1 MLNKEKNKRVI
12 ESVDQFYKFN
22 HINSEK
28 YASDQMEAYRE
39 NKTYDAQIARADLE
53 EKVGCWIERFNESE
67 REYFFSL
74 FENYNYISENEYK
87 HRIWQLSEAIYE
99 ELEEKQIAREEV
111 LFVTVPSPKGVSCGG
126 DQLRSHLLCANLDW
140 GMDKNLIIAD
150 IEKMNPGL
158 LGGKKAIVFID
169 DILGTGF
176 SIRETIENFAEYCGE
191 KNLDDYLIYVTGI
204 LITKRAVRYL
214 SKKVRK
220 TKVFQLQGEKNS
232 IKNCMTGGYIFKEEE
247 KRKIEKIIE
256 KYEKE
261 IGIEGEK
268 DFTMGFGKCKI
279 LLSFFY
285 NTPNNTLCSFWK
297 CTDKNI
303 PPFPRDKDRRPTLDI
318 IRKRKKRNTDNAYLK
333 GCFDTYEN
341 V

>member
-1 MLNKEKNKRVI
+1 MLNKGKNKRVI

-22 HINSEK
+22 HINSKK

-150 IEKMNPGL
+150 IEKMNPSVL
-158 LGGKKAIVFID
+158 VGKKAIVFID

-232 IKNCMTGGYIFKEEE
+232 IKNCMTGGYIFKE
-247 KRKIEKIIE
+247 
-256 KYEKE
+256 
-261 IGIEGEK
+261 
-268 DFTMGFGKCKI
+268 
-279 LLSFFY
+279 
-285 NTPNNTLCSFWK
+285 
-297 CTDKNI
+297 
-303 PPFPRDKDRRPTLDI
+303 
-318 IRKRKKRNTDNAYLK
+318 
-333 GCFDTYEN
+333 
-341 V
+341 

>member
-1 MLNKEKNKRVI
+1 
-12 ESVDQFYKFN
+12 
-22 HINSEK
+22 
-28 YASDQMEAYRE
+28 
-39 NKTYDAQIARADLE
+39 
-53 EKVGCWIERFNESE
+53 
-67 REYFFSL
+67 
-74 FENYNYISENEYK
+74 
-87 HRIWQLSEAIYE
+87 
-99 ELEEKQIAREEV
+99 
-111 LFVTVPSPKGVSCGG
+111 
-126 DQLRSHLLCANLDW
+126 
-140 GMDKNLIIAD
+140 
-150 IEKMNPGL
+150 
-158 LGGKKAIVFID
+158 
-169 DILGTGF
+169 
-176 SIRETIENFAEYCGE
+176 
-191 KNLDDYLIYVTGI
+191 
-204 LITKRAVRYL
+204 
-214 SKKVRK
+214 
-220 TKVFQLQGEKNS
+220 
-232 IKNCMTGGYIFKEEE
+232 MTGGYIFKEEE

-297 CTDKNI
+297 RTDKNI